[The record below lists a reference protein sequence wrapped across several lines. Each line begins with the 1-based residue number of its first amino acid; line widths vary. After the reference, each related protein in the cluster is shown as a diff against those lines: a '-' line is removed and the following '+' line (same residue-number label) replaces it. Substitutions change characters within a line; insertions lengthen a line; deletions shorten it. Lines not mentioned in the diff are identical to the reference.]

1 MTLGATRFGL
11 AASAAIA
18 ILAAAAL
25 TPAAAQSKIYPE
37 GTDCTKLVGN
47 SKTDCENQ
55 SKATSA
61 PDNSNNPDNAAINT
75 SKPNPVTG
83 NSNAPSN
90 AIPPAGED
98 CTKLVGNSKTEC
110 AARAV
115 KNGSNDDS
123 NNPDQ
128 QN

>member
-1 MTLGATRFGL
+1 MNLGATRIGL
-11 AASAAIA
+11 AASAALA
-18 ILAAAAL
+18 IVAAAAVM
-25 TPAAAQSKIYPE
+25 PASAQSKIYPE

-47 SKTDCENQ
+47 SKTECEHQAKN
-55 SKATSA
+55 TSA
-61 PDNSNNPDNAAINT
+61 PDNANNPDNAAINT
-75 SKPNPVTG
+75 SKPDPVTG
-83 NSNAPSN
+83 ASNAPSN

-110 AARAV
+110 ANRAIQ
-115 KNGSNDDS
+115 NGSRDDS

>member
-11 AASAAIA
+11 AASAAVA
-18 ILAAAAL
+18 ILAFAAIV
-25 TPAAAQSKIYPE
+25 PASAQTKTYPE

-47 SKTDCENQ
+47 SKTDCEHQ
-55 SKATSA
+55 SKNTTA

-83 NSNAPSN
+83 NDNAPSN

-110 AARAV
+110 AARAT
-115 KNGSNDDS
+115 KNGSADDS